1 MSFMTI
7 SGPGLLQD
15 PDSVRVERVLQT
27 RVDRLLVALDRV
39 MPDGVRFSD
48 WTRYEGSDI
57 HIDLQVDG
65 TVNQHPLVLAE
76 SLATGA
82 HRVHDRYFGAFR
94 KEQALERLES
104 DSDWLSVNA
113 AVHAIEA
120 VGGEVL
126 FHAGKPHER
135 RLSAIDP
142 DFLRLADTWN
152 EGIHVENALLVGLT
166 VLPSPTKDGL
176 HSIMVLVANCA
187 DAFVAVVSDQLLADL
202 QPGRTRVC
210 FQYLQAPGGC
220 REVLPQTLMVR
231 SAINGAILAVC
242 SDSA

>member
-7 SGPGLLQD
+7 SAHGLLQD
-15 PDSVRVERVLQT
+15 PDSVRIERVLQA
-27 RVDRLLVALDRV
+27 RVDRLLAALERV
-39 MPDGVRFSD
+39 MPEGIRFSD
-48 WTRYEGSDI
+48 WARFEDNAI

-65 TVNQHPLVLAE
+65 PVNQHPLVLAE

-82 HRVHDRYFGAFR
+82 HRVHDRYFAAFR
-94 KEQALERLES
+94 REQALEPLEG
-104 DSDWLSVNA
+104 DSNWLAVNA

-120 VGGEVL
+120 IGGEVRI
-126 FHAGKPHER
+126 HAGKPHER
-135 RLSAIDP
+135 RLAAIDP

-152 EGIHVENALLVGLT
+152 EGIHVDNALLVGLT

-176 HSIMVLVANCA
+176 HSIIILVANCT

-210 FQYLQAPGGC
+210 FQYLQAPDGS
-220 REVLPQTLMVR
+220 REVVPQTLMMR
-231 SAINGAILAVC
+231 PAINEAILAVC
-242 SDSA
+242 GDSA